1 MYDHFPISDHAKKMR
16 EKLLK
21 FMDDHIYPSEKIYKQ
36 QVEEGAEFGADSARY
51 VVHGSGLS
59 VLDFVKR
66 TSILKLGPEQLKAL
80 APAAMELA
88 RVEGLDAHGRSVG
101 IRVNL

>member
-36 QVEEGAEFGADSARY
+36 QVEEGDRWQPVPIMEELKAKGRE
-51 VVHGSGLS
+51 SGLWN
-59 VLDFVKR
+59 VNHVQEEPDVRFLDVFER
-66 TSILKLGPEQLKAL
+66 HL
-80 APAAMELA
+80 
-88 RVEGLDAHGRSVG
+88 VEPG
-101 IRVNL
+101 